1 MSFFNIWILLT
12 SALMAPQGTLFHNA
26 TMMPVNNQQNILL
39 SKYKSLQRDTKY
51 FTSDE
56 LQAWASTDN
65 NELNE
70 IARENGIPISF
81 SPFADGK
88 FGSLSI
94 LSLDLKW
101 LQKPELNKILFETD
115 EGAKR
120 VQGLE
125 FNKHVSIYKS
135 RCHKYPVVRIKTR
148 TGDYLWL
155 TVATEQLQG
164 FELSKKIKHIKKNMN
179 SLKRANHS
187 SVIMPQIS
195 FEGFVDISWMEGLRI
210 ADKRNEYAIDSAIEY
225 VKLACDQEGCSVK
238 AGAGLEFIP
247 VSVVPDYHP
256 PLIIDQPF
264 YFWIERAQ
272 CKHPIVEAYIDY
284 DSLKKI

>member
-12 SALMAPQGTLFHNA
+12 SALMAPQGTLFQNA

-39 SKYKSLQRDTKY
+39 SKYKSIQKDAKY

-56 LQAWASTDN
+56 LQAWASIDH
-65 NELNE
+65 NELNA
-70 IARENGIPISF
+70 IAYANQIPISF
-81 SPFADGK
+81 SPFAAGK

-94 LSLDLKW
+94 LSLDLQW
-101 LQKPELNKILFETD
+101 LQRPELNNILFD
-115 EGAKR
+115 AQEGTTR

-125 FNKHVSIYKS
+125 FNKHVSVYKS
-135 RCHKYPVVRIKTR
+135 RGHKYPLIRIKTR
-148 TGDYLWL
+148 NGDYLWL
-155 TVATEQLQG
+155 TVANESLSG
-164 FELSKKIKHIKKNMN
+164 FELSKKIKHIKKNI
-179 SLKRANHS
+179 SILKKKNHP
-187 SVIMPQIS
+187 SVIMPQID

-210 ADKRNEYAIDSAIEY
+210 ADKRNAYAIDSAIEY
-225 VKLACDQEGCSVK
+225 VKLTCDQEGCSVK

-247 VSVVPDYHP
+247 VSVAPDYQP

-272 CKHPIVEAYIDY
+272 CKHPIVEAYIDS